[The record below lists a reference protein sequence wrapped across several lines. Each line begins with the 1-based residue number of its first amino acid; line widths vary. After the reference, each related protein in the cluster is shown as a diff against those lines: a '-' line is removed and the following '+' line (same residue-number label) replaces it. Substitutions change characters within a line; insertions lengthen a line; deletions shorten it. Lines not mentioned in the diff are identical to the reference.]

1 MIGGRILYISEP
13 FWDDWG
19 WNGMHVL
26 YISGIF
32 ATRKNVITTMKRT
45 IVCIFALLVAIS
57 TQAQQRLSLDDCHRL
72 ALESNKSIKISQ
84 ERVAAAEDLKHM
96 AFWEMMPR
104 VSANGTY
111 NWNQK
116 SIQLLSDEQ
125 QDRINHMGSNMV
137 DEFAENLSSTGQTLA
152 GLFPQLAETLRQD
165 LQNSSLANTLNHI
178 GQDVTSATQLD
189 LTNVYAGAVTVTQ
202 PVFMG
207 GKLVE
212 LYKTA
217 RAASEMA
224 ELSAS
229 KELDEILIKV
239 DEAYWRVI
247 SVQKKQQLAQ
257 QYCDLLDT
265 MYHNV
270 MVLHEAE
277 MATEADITKVRVKL
291 NEAQMSLAKANSGLA
306 LSKMLLYQMCGLDL
320 MGNYEVVESVNL
332 KDYQSMQSIDM
343 EDVYANRNEI
353 KMLQKGGEI
362 ANSGVKIAAAGLMPN
377 LMVTGNYVVTN
388 PNMFNGVSN
397 EFGGMFTVG
406 AVLNV
411 PICHPTAI
419 YSVKAAKHKRNEVQ
433 YQIQQ
438 AREMIE
444 LQVNKLNY
452 ELAVANSKLTQ
463 AQTNLKNAGENL
475 NMAQESFAAGVIS
488 SSDLMAAQT
497 AWLSASSELLD
508 AGIEVQMDYL
518 YLNQALGR

>member
-1 MIGGRILYISEP
+1 
-13 FWDDWG
+13 
-19 WNGMHVL
+19 
-26 YISGIF
+26 
-32 ATRKNVITTMKRT
+32 MKKT
-45 IVCIFALLVAIS
+45 LACTFALLAALN
-57 TQAQQRLSLDDCHRL
+57 TMAQQLLTLEDCHRL
-72 ALESNKSIKISQ
+72 ALESNKNIKISQ
-84 ERVAAAEDLKHM
+84 EKVAAAADLQRM

-104 VSANGTY
+104 LSANGTY

-125 QDRINHMGSNMV
+125 QDRINHLGSNMV
-137 DEFAENLSSTGQTLA
+137 DEFASNLSTTGQTLA

-165 LQNSSLANTLNHI
+165 LQNSSLSNTLNHI
-178 GQDVTSATQLD
+178 GQDITSATQLD
-189 LTNVYAGAVTVTQ
+189 LTNVYAGAVSVTQ

-229 KELDEILIKV
+229 KEQDEILLKV

-270 MVLHEAE
+270 LVLQEAE

-291 NEAQMSLAKANSGLA
+291 NEAQMSLAKANSGFA
-306 LSKMLLYQMCGLDL
+306 LSKMLLCQMCGLDL
-320 MGNYEVVESVNL
+320 MGDFEVVETVDL
-332 KDYQSMQSIDM
+332 EGHQSLQSIDM
-343 EDVYANRNEI
+343 ADVYANRSEL

-362 ANSGVKIAAAGLMPN
+362 ASSGVRIAAAGLLPN
-377 LMVTGNYVVTN
+377 LMVTGSYVVTN
-388 PNMFNGVSN
+388 PSMFNGVSN
-397 EFGGMFTVG
+397 EFGSMFTVG

-411 PICHPTAI
+411 PICHPTAVC
-419 YSVKAAKHKRNEVQ
+419 SVKAAKHKRNEVR
-433 YQIQQ
+433 YQLQQ
-438 AREMIE
+438 AQEMIA
-444 LQVNKLNY
+444 LQVSKLNF

-463 AQTNLKNAGENL
+463 AQSNLANAEENL
-475 NMAQESFAAGVIS
+475 HMAQESFAAGVIS

-518 YLNQALGR
+518 YLNQALGK

>member
-1 MIGGRILYISEP
+1 
-13 FWDDWG
+13 
-19 WNGMHVL
+19 
-26 YISGIF
+26 
-32 ATRKNVITTMKRT
+32 MKKT
-45 IVCIFALLVAIS
+45 LACTFALLAS
-57 TQAQQRLSLDDCHRL
+57 LSSMAQQILTLEDCHRL
-72 ALESNKSIKISQ
+72 ALESNKNIKISQ
-84 ERVAAAEDLKHM
+84 EKVAAAADLQHM

-104 VSANGTY
+104 LSANGTY

-137 DEFAENLSSTGQTLA
+137 DEFASNLSSTGQTLA
-152 GLFPQLAETLRQD
+152 GLFPQLAEALRQD
-165 LQNSSLANTLNHI
+165 LQNSSLTNTLNHI
-178 GQDVTSATQLD
+178 GRDITSATQLD
-189 LTNVYAGAVTVTQ
+189 LTNVYAGAVSVTQ

-212 LYKTA
+212 LYRTA

-229 KELDEILIKV
+229 KEQDEILLKV

-270 MVLHEAE
+270 LVLQEAE

-320 MGNYEVVESVNL
+320 MGHFEVVETVDL
-332 KDYQSMQSIDM
+332 KDYQSLQSIDM
-343 EDVYANRNEI
+343 ADVYANRSEL
-353 KMLQKGGEI
+353 KMLQKGSEI
-362 ANSGVKIAAAGLMPN
+362 ASSGVRIAAAGLLPN
-377 LMVTGNYVVTN
+377 LMVTGSYVLTN

-397 EFGGMFTVG
+397 EFGGMFTIG

-433 YQIQQ
+433 YQLQQ
-438 AREMIE
+438 AQEMIA
-444 LQVNKLNY
+444 LQVSKLNF

-463 AQTNLKNAGENL
+463 AQSNLANAEENL
-475 NMAQESFAAGVIS
+475 HMAQESFAAGVIS

-518 YLNQALGR
+518 YLNQALGK

>member
-1 MIGGRILYISEP
+1 MKKT
-13 FWDDWG
+13 
-19 WNGMHVL
+19 
-26 YISGIF
+26 F
-32 ATRKNVITTMKRT
+32 ACT
-45 IVCIFALLVAIS
+45 IALMAALCAM
-57 TQAQQRLSLDDCHRL
+57 AQQPLTLEDCHRL

-84 ERVAAAEDLKHM
+84 EKVAAAEDLQHM

-104 VSANGTY
+104 LSANGTY

-137 DEFAENLSSTGQTLA
+137 DEFASNLSSTGQTLA
-152 GLFPQLAETLRQD
+152 SLFPQLAETLRQD

-178 GQDVTSATQLD
+178 GQDITSATQLN
-189 LTNVYAGAVTVTQ
+189 LTNVYAGAVSVTQ

-217 RAASEMA
+217 RAATEMA
-224 ELSAS
+224 EFSAS
-229 KELDEILIKV
+229 KEQDDILIKV

-270 MVLHEAE
+270 LVLQEAE

-320 MGNYEVVESVNL
+320 MGNYQVVESVDL
-332 KDYQSMQSIDM
+332 KDYQSLQSIDM
-343 EDVYANRNEI
+343 ADVYANRNEL
-353 KMLQKGGEI
+353 KMLQKGSEI
-362 ANSGVKIAAAGLMPN
+362 ATSGVRIAAAGLLPN
-377 LMVTGNYVVTN
+377 LMVTGNYVITN
-388 PNMFNGVSN
+388 PNMFNGISN
-397 EFGGMFTVG
+397 EFGGMFTIG

-438 AREMIE
+438 AQEMIA
-444 LQVNKLNY
+444 LQVNKLNF

-463 AQTNLKNAGENL
+463 AQTNLTNAEENL
-475 NMAQESFAAGVIS
+475 HMAQESFAAGVIS

-508 AGIEVQMDYL
+508 ASIEVQMDYL
-518 YLNQALGR
+518 YLNQALGKK

>member
-1 MIGGRILYISEP
+1 MKKT
-13 FWDDWG
+13 
-19 WNGMHVL
+19 
-26 YISGIF
+26 IF
-32 ATRKNVITTMKRT
+32 
-45 IVCIFALLVAIS
+45 FAVLVAS
-57 TQAQQRLSLDDCHRL
+57 SLVSMAQQKLTLEECHRL

-84 ERVAAAEDLKHM
+84 EKVAAAEDMKHM

-104 VSANGTY
+104 LSANGTY

-137 DEFAENLSSTGQTLA
+137 DEFASNLSSTGQTLVA
-152 GLFPQLAETLRQD
+152 LFPDLAAALRND
-165 LQNSSLANTLNHI
+165 LQNSSLANTLNSI
-178 GQDVTSATQLD
+178 GQDITSATNLD
-189 LTNVYAGAVTVTQ
+189 LTNVYAGALSVAQ

-217 RAASEMA
+217 RAASELA
-224 ELSAS
+224 AITAS
-229 KELDEILIKV
+229 KEQDDILIKV

-257 QYCDLLDT
+257 QYCNLLDT

-270 MVLHEAE
+270 LVLQEAE
-277 MATEADITKVRVKL
+277 MATQADITKVRVKL

-320 MGNYEVVESVNL
+320 MGDYEVVESVDL
-332 KDYQSMQSIDM
+332 KDYQSMNSINMD
-343 EDVYANRNEI
+343 DVYANRSEL
-353 KMLQKGGEI
+353 KMLQKGEEI
-362 ANSGVKIAAAGLMPN
+362 ANSSVKIATAGLLPN
-377 LMVTGNYVVTN
+377 LAVTGNYVVTN
-388 PNMFNGVSN
+388 PSMFNGVSN
-397 EFGGMFTVG
+397 EFGGMFTFG

-419 YSVKAAKHKRNEVQ
+419 YSIKAAKHKRNEVV
-433 YQIQQ
+433 YQMQE

-452 ELAVANSKLTQ
+452 ELAVANTKLIQ
-463 AQTNLKNAGENL
+463 AKTNLTNAEENL
-475 NMAQESFAAGVIS
+475 QMAQDSFAAGVIS